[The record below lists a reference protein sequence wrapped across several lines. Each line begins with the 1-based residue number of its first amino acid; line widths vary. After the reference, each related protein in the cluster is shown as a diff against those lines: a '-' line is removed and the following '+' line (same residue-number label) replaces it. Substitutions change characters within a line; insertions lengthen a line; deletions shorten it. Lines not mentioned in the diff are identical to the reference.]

1 MLEVIAILGQ
11 LRAQGWRPLR
21 SIVFASWDAKEYNMI
36 GSTEYVE
43 DHIDEL
49 RTVGVAYLNVDA
61 GVVGPNFRAAASP
74 ILQRAIFR
82 ILDRVVDPVE
92 NRTLRA
98 LWQEKGNHLEG
109 LGSGSD
115 YVAFQDLA
123 GISSIDFGF
132 SGEGYPYHSCYETY
146 EWMEKF
152 GDPGLIY
159 HKTLA
164 QVWVLLI
171 LELSAEGILPFGL
184 TDYAKSIEDY
194 ITNLQSYAERK
205 GAPWGDENG
214 EGGFDLKPLYDASH
228 AFRKAAKHMNEWED
242 WWFGEV
248 YARGGIE
255 TNALAS
261 ERIAHNDKASDFET
275 DLLDIPRQGD
285 KKGPFGIPGREQFK
299 HIVFGPQ
306 LWSGYDEAYFP
317 FIRDAIDAGNWTAAQ
332 LQVHKTARILAAA
345 CEKLVKT

>member
-21 SIVFASWDAKEYNMI
+21 SIVFASWDAEEYNMI

-43 DHIDEL
+43 DHLDDL
-49 RTVGVAYLNVDA
+49 RALGVAYLNVDV
-61 GVVGPNFRAAASP
+61 GVVGPDFRAAASP
-74 ILQRAIFR
+74 ILQRALFR
-82 ILDRVVDPVE
+82 ILDRVVDPVD

-98 LWQEKGNHLEG
+98 VWQEKGSRVEG

-123 GISSIDFGF
+123 GVSSIDFGF
-132 SGEGYPYHSCYETY
+132 TGEGYPYHSCYETY

-152 GDPGLIY
+152 GDPGFLY

-164 QVWVLLI
+164 EVWVLLI

-184 TDYAKSIEDY
+184 TDYARSIEDY
-194 ITNLQSYAERK
+194 VTNLESYAAQK
-205 GAPWGDENG
+205 GAPWPDKNG
-214 EGGFDLKPLYDASH
+214 NGGFNLKSLYAASDT
-228 AFRKAAKHMNEWED
+228 FLQAAKRMTAWED
-242 WWFGEV
+242 AWFSEV

-255 TNALAS
+255 TNALAA
-261 ERIAHNDKASDFET
+261 ERIAHNDKISDFET
-275 DLLDIPRQGD
+275 DLLDIPRPGNTE
-285 KKGPFGIPGREQFK
+285 GPFGVPGREQFK
-299 HIVFGPQ
+299 HVVFGPQ

-317 FIRDAIDAGNWTAAQ
+317 FIRDAVDVGDWTAAQ
-332 LQVHKTARILAAA
+332 RQVQKTAGILVAA
-345 CEKLVKT
+345 CEKLVRA